1 MERNDNSRMFR
12 NRSAL
17 GFRLRRCDCPD
28 RESDLRAEFHNGT
41 KPGKADNH
49 LVLRSPS
56 SEATSDASFF
66 RL

>member
-1 MERNDNSRMFR
+1 
-12 NRSAL
+12 
-17 GFRLRRCDCPD
+17 
-28 RESDLRAEFHNGT
+28 LRAEFHNGT